1 MFYAM
6 TWLLIAGLL
15 LLWSATAWALHKLA
29 QWAAAHNGGLTG
41 LGDQIGSIKATEWL
55 APWLPQGAADSL
67 TELMSALTPLI
78 ESLLAYA
85 PGLLSWLAPAIWAIW
100 LAGSLLL
107 FVLGGI
113 LSVVIRV
120 FKSRM
125 LTPVM
130 A

>member
-15 LLWSATAWALHKLA
+15 LLWSATAWSLHALA
-29 QWAAAHNGGLTG
+29 QWAATHNGGLTG
-41 LGDQIGSIKATEWL
+41 LGDQVGSIKTTEWL

-78 ESLLAYA
+78 ESLLASA

-107 FVLGGI
+107 IVLGGV
-113 LSVVIRV
+113 LSIVIRV
-120 FKSRM
+120 FKRRK

-130 A
+130 V